1 MEQKIKNYTLSLMVL
16 SLTAC
21 GGVSLGLSE
30 PKPQIDTPSK
40 YNEKG
45 LKFEYPANWNKSDV
59 LDLSGIRQV
68 TIESPGSALVVI
80 SVYPDSLANDIST
93 YAKEFA
99 EGISGNSPSKVSVGK
114 ISQVIEQEGYE
125 IVHFDFDI
133 SLLGQKFH
141 IPVSSTGK
149 KLGIMYAL

>member
-40 YNEKG
+40 YSEKG
-45 LKFEYPANWNKSDV
+45 LEFEYPANWNKSDV

-80 SVYPDSLANDIST
+80 SVYPDSLASDTPNP
-93 YAKEFA
+93 ER
-99 EGISGNSPSKVSVGK
+99 NCLRPNVGLLL
-114 ISQVIEQEGYE
+114 IA
-125 IVHFDFDI
+125 
-133 SLLGQKFH
+133 SL
-141 IPVSSTGK
+141 IK
-149 KLGIMYAL
+149 KLYPLTHVMSMIPESATTN

>member
-40 YNEKG
+40 YSEKG
-45 LKFEYPANWNKSDV
+45 LEFEYPANWNKSDV

-68 TIESPGSALVVI
+68 TIESP
-80 SVYPDSLANDIST
+80 
-93 YAKEFA
+93 
-99 EGISGNSPSKVSVGK
+99 
-114 ISQVIEQEGYE
+114 
-125 IVHFDFDI
+125 
-133 SLLGQKFH
+133 
-141 IPVSSTGK
+141 
-149 KLGIMYAL
+149 